1 MNIDAYRIH
10 IYIYMIC
17 IYIFIDNS
25 AQYVN
30 LRSKITQAYSRWST
44 QKVMIMG
51 AKELHFHGYLT
62 LKSLNVMTH
71 MIHGTGIFAYI

>member
-1 MNIDAYRIH
+1 
-10 IYIYMIC
+10 MIC

-71 MIHGTGIFAYI
+71 MIHGTGIFAYIWLIFIYFYGKCR